1 MVVLDLVCNPREGL
15 SICNTFHLTTLIA
28 PVVRRT
34 ASASRVAVVGELLER
49 CDARARRTFAFGCT
63 LIIAPTRNF
72 RRHLARDRDRIRGR
86 GSPGLCLVM
95 LSQSWLARR
104 AG

>member
-49 CDARARRTFAFGCT
+49 LTRERGARSRSVAR
-63 LIIAPTRNF
+63 
-72 RRHLARDRDRIRGR
+72 
-86 GSPGLCLVM
+86 
-95 LSQSWLARR
+95 
-104 AG
+104 